1 MADFK
6 LSRFKY
12 TWQGPWQPGRRYNP
26 DDIVGYGAKTYVCL
40 VSHNAAGNFYDDL
53 DFLNSD
59 VPPAPEPRW
68 ELQSSG
74 LSWLG
79 SWEPGYFYK
88 EGDLVRLSGGIYIC
102 VESHT
107 SLVPEAG
114 EDDIFSFTEDIAKW
128 SLQLAS
134 SDWTSEWAVST
145 WYRKYDFVRYGGRV
159 YQCNTSHLS
168 SNDVEVGLEAAQTFW
183 DLVSINDCWR
193 GTWALETKYRLNDLV
208 KNGGIVYRCIV
219 PHTSTGA
226 ENDGLAADQ
235 GKWETLH
242 SGVEYQGT
250 WTDNTVYNINDIVK
264 YGSYVY
270 KANAFHRSAIGD
282 FEAEYWDIFC
292 PGQEYDTQWN
302 DTTVYQPGDIV
313 RYGGN
318 IYSATEE
325 NINQEPSVDLVW
337 ALLFVNSAVQG
348 DWNEFAE
355 YRIGDVV
362 RRGGNVYIAKQNNQ
376 NEDPDFLDDDS
387 TTNEDYWEIVLPGM
401 KWRGVWH
408 EGNTYANGDMVL
420 WISSTYRCRDKHVAT
435 VFNKPTDDPLIGMGT
450 EPGGPTDSTLFGR
463 YWEKVT
469 DGFFRNRMQY
479 PGDMKTFGDTGDGS
493 TIGQTRL
500 AIGVLG
506 EALKASSTGTVEWQ
520 PMMET
525 QKVYYVALHGV
536 DSPTQGT
543 TPQSPWRTVRYALE
557 NITGVATLFVRTG
570 VFDEIL
576 PLRVPAFVSVVG
588 DELRSTVIRPA
599 NAPMSQA
606 DVDAMLAAL
615 DHSYD
620 IIPYIV
626 REELIGTTDELA
638 DSFGTTKY
646 SLVEQDFSA
655 TPATISESGVMTTL
669 VDIIRNRLSTFNS
682 ASISSTGTAS
692 GEAGRLNARTQLT
705 NNDTF
710 IKAEI
715 RAYVIDQYPNYVFH
729 DLWDS
734 WINRILAALKYDLLY
749 PGNYASVETST
760 YFINASNYDRNRASN
775 MFLLRD
781 GTGLRNMTFTGLFGN
796 LGPTSIYG
804 TRRPTA
810 GAYASLDPGWGP
822 NDTTAWVGTKSPY
835 VQNVSTFGDGCIGLK
850 IDGDLHSGGNQ
861 TIVAN
866 DFTQILSD
874 GIGVWA
880 NGEGRSE
887 CVSVFTYY
895 NHIGYLCT
903 QGGKIRGTNGNCSYG
918 QFGAVSEGFNI
929 SEDPITCTVTN
940 RYYEADVA
948 QLLCNNNGGLMKLFF
963 SNAGVEY
970 SSVNY
975 TVTGSGLDAELAGDE
990 FRDGAVF
997 EARINDLGDS
1007 SGAGGSGYTFNSNV
1021 AQGGTATRVQLAGSD
1036 TALSEEYRGLRLFLT
1051 TGTGVGQYG
1060 YIAEYDDSGKYAYI
1074 AKESSTAVSASNT
1087 ASSGNLITVS
1097 STAQL
1102 AVDMPIIFT
1111 GTKFGNIQDNTIYYV
1126 RTIPGNTQFTISATQ
1141 GGPAFGLVN
1150 GSGTMTLHILG
1161 WEHVVP
1167 GTPIEAALDGTSN
1180 YNIEPR
1186 VTFSSPGFTSTGET
1200 LPSNRQWTS
1209 IASSPE
1215 RMVVVALDTNAT
1227 AYSTDGQSW
1236 SAGTITAN
1244 ALWTKVKYVGGVF
1257 MAFATGGQA
1266 ARSING
1272 IAWTSMTMPAAV
1284 EWRDVTYGEGKWIAV
1299 ATGGTQAAMS
1309 TDGVAWSSVALPEGA
1324 EWNAIEYGKGK
1335 FVTVALSD
1343 SSTGTAIA
1351 YSDNGTAW
1359 TAATIPQGAISLAY
1373 GNGRFVALAGGYSG
1387 ANEVSISFDGVT
1399 WTEYTMPQAADWRR
1413 VVYGQGL
1420 FMAVALNQN
1429 SVAVSP
1435 DGISWTNQ
1443 GITVSSSYCDVAVA
1457 NCVQPAKFMVI
1468 AGLTTNSTIVRRI
1481 NTGVT
1486 TQARAQVVSGRIS
1499 QFRIWEPGSGYSSSP
1514 IMTITDPNNSSE
1526 VFANIRSGNGVLA
1539 SPSVINAGT
1548 GYRTT
1553 TTSVAVT
1560 GNGYKDAYHLGSD
1573 IVVTNLTRIPG
1584 PGDNVSISSINDYV
1598 YKLLTAIVLEGTA
1611 PNITAILRIA
1621 KDIDREESPEHLTS
1635 VSIRQLY
1642 SQVRLTGHDF
1652 LEIGLGNFTQ
1662 TNYPDTLNP
1671 NGSVVSPENQ
1681 VLERNGGRVFYTSTD
1696 EEGNFR
1702 VGELFAVEQATGTV
1716 TLNAQFFQLE
1726 GLEELR
1732 LGGIT
1737 VGGSGTVI
1745 REFSTDSLFTADS
1758 NNIVAT
1764 QRAIKAF
1771 ITRRVSGGGADA
1783 ITGQVTAGTVKV
1795 GPDSIDTTTGNELRF
1810 AVKVNFTRG
1819 VDGAMLYTPMFI
1831 AS

>member
-40 VSHNAAGNFYDDL
+40 TSHIANGNFYDDL
-53 DFLNSD
+53 NFLNSD

-79 SWEPGYFYK
+79 EWEAGQFYK
-88 EGDLVRLSGGIYIC
+88 EGDVVRLSGGIYIC
-102 VESHT
+102 AEPHLSRT
-107 SLVPEAG
+107 PEEG
-114 EDDIFSFTEDIAKW
+114 DDIVAAFTVDLAKW
-128 SLQLAS
+128 ILQLAS

-145 WYRKYDFVRYGGRV
+145 WYRKFDFVRYGGRV

-168 SNDVEVGLEAAQTFW
+168 ANDLAEGLETNQSFW
-183 DLVSINDCWR
+183 DLISINDAWK
-193 GTWALETKYRLNDLV
+193 GAWALETKYRLNDLV
-208 KNGGIVYRCIV
+208 KFGGVVYRCIV
-219 PHTSTGA
+219 PHVSSGD
-226 ENDGLAADQ
+226 ENDGLPADQ
-235 GKWETLH
+235 GKWESLH
-242 SGVEYQGT
+242 ESVEYRGA
-250 WTDNTVYNINDIVK
+250 WTEDTIYNLYDIVK
-264 YGSYVY
+264 YGSYLY
-270 KANAFHRSAIGD
+270 KSNTFHRSAVGD

-292 PGQEYDTQWN
+292 PGQEYDTQW
-302 DTTVYQPGDIV
+302 DATTVYQKGDIV

-318 IYSATEE
+318 IYTAEEE
-325 NINQEPSVDLVW
+325 NINQEPSIDLVW
-337 ALLFVNSAVQG
+337 TLLFVNSAVQG
-348 DWNEFAE
+348 DWNEFSE
-355 YRIGDVV
+355 YKIGDIV
-362 RRGGNVYIAKQNNQ
+362 RRGGNVYISKQNNQ
-376 NEDPDFLDDDS
+376 NQDPDFLDDDS

-408 EGNTYANGDMVL
+408 EGATYSNGDMVL
-420 WISSTYRCRDKHVAT
+420 WISSTYKCRDKHVAT
-435 VFNKPTDDPLIGMGT
+435 AFNKPTDDPLIGMGT
-450 EPGGPTDSTLFGR
+450 EPGGPNDSTLIGR

-500 AIGVLG
+500 PIGVLG
-506 EALKASSTGTVEWQ
+506 ETLKSSSTGTVEWQ
-520 PMMET
+520 PMMENA
-525 QKVYYVALHGV
+525 KVYYVAPHGV
-536 DSPTQGT
+536 DLPSQGT
-543 TPQSPWRTVRYALE
+543 TPQSPWKTIRYALE
-557 NITGVATLFVRTG
+557 NITGVSTLFVRTG
-570 VFDEIL
+570 VYDEIL
-576 PLRVPAFVSVVG
+576 PLRVPSFVAVVG
-588 DELRSTVIRPA
+588 DELRSTVVRPA
-599 NAPMSQA
+599 NQPISQE
-606 DVDAMLAAL
+606 DIDSILAGL
-615 DHSYD
+615 DHCYD
-620 IIPYIV
+620 ILPFIV
-626 REELIGTTDELA
+626 REEIIGTEDENA

-646 SLVEQDFSA
+646 SLTEQDFSG

-669 VDIIRNRLSTFNS
+669 VDLLRSRISTFNS
-682 ASISSTGTAS
+682 ASISSTNSSTV
-692 GEAGRLNARTQLT
+692 EAGKLNARTQLT
-705 NNDTF
+705 NNDDF

-715 RAYVIDQYPNYVFH
+715 RAYVLDQYPNYVFH

-734 WINRILAALKYDLLY
+734 WINRILSALKYDLLY
-749 PGNYASVETST
+749 PGNYATVEAST
-760 YFINASNYDRNRASN
+760 YFINASDYDRNRAAN

-781 GTGLRNMTFTGLFGN
+781 GTGLRNMTLSGLYGT
-796 LGPTSIYG
+796 LGAQSIYG
-804 TRRPTA
+804 TRRPSA

-822 NDTTAWVGTKSPY
+822 NDSTAWVGTKSPY
-835 VQNVSTFGDGCIGLK
+835 VQNVSTFGDGCVGLK

-929 SEDPITCTVTN
+929 SETPITCSVTN

-948 QLLCNNNGGLMKLFF
+948 QVLCNNSGGLMKLFF

-970 SSVNY
+970 SSANY
-975 TVTGSGLDAELAGDE
+975 TVTGSGLNAALEGDE

-997 EARINDLGDS
+997 EARINDPGDS
-1007 SGAGGSGYTFNSNV
+1007 SSAGGSGYTFNSNV
-1021 AQGGTATRVQLAGSD
+1021 AQGGDATKIQLAGSD
-1036 TALSEEYRGLRLFLT
+1036 TALPEEYRTLRLFIT
-1051 TGTGVGQYG
+1051 AGVGVGQYG
-1060 YIAEYDDSGKYAYI
+1060 YIAEFDDSGKYAYI
-1074 AKESSTAVSASNT
+1074 AKESTTSVLVSNT
-1087 ASSGNLITVS
+1087 ASSGNLLTTS

-1102 AVDMPIIFT
+1102 AIDMPIIFT

-1126 RTIPGNTQFTISATQ
+1126 KTIPGGTQFTVSTSP
-1141 GGPAFGLVN
+1141 GGSTFGLVN
-1150 GSGTMTLHILG
+1150 GSGTMSVHVLG

-1167 GTPIEAALDGTSN
+1167 GTVIESTLDGTTN

-1186 VTFSSPGFTSTGET
+1186 VTFSSPGFTSSGET
-1200 LPSNRQWTS
+1200 LPANRQWTS
-1209 IASSPE
+1209 IASSAE
-1215 RMVVVALDTNAT
+1215 RMVAVALDSNAT
-1227 AYSTDGQSW
+1227 AYSSDGQTW
-1236 SAGTITAN
+1236 SAGTITAT
-1244 ALWTKVKYVGGVF
+1244 ALWTKIKYVGGVF
-1257 MAFATGGQA
+1257 MAFASGGQA
-1266 ARSING
+1266 ARSANG
-1272 IAWTSMTMPAAV
+1272 ITWTAMTMPTTA
-1284 EWRDVTYGEGKWIAV
+1284 EWRDVTYGEGKWVAV
-1299 ATGGTQAAMS
+1299 ATGGTVAATS
-1309 TDGVAWSSVALPEGA
+1309 TDGVTWSSATLPEGA
-1324 EWNAIEYGKGK
+1324 EWNAVEYGRGK
-1335 FVTVALSD
+1335 FVAVALSD
-1343 SSTGTAIA
+1343 SSTGTAVA
-1351 YSDNGTAW
+1351 YSDNGTSW
-1359 TAATIPQGAISLAY
+1359 TATTIPQGAISLAY

-1387 ANEVSISFDGVT
+1387 ADEVSVSYDGIT
-1399 WTEYTMPQAADWRR
+1399 WTEYTMPEQADWRR

-1420 FMAVALNQN
+1420 FMACGLNQN
-1429 SVAVSP
+1429 SVAISL
-1435 DGISWTNQ
+1435 DGITWTSQ
-1443 GITVSSSYCDVAVA
+1443 GITVSASYCDIAVA

-1481 NTGVT
+1481 GTGVT
-1486 TQARAQVVSGRIS
+1486 AQARAQVVSGRIS
-1499 QFRIWEPGSGYSSSP
+1499 QFRIWEPGSGYTSSP
-1514 IMTITDPNNSSE
+1514 VMTVTDPNNSSE

-1539 SPSVINAGT
+1539 SPSIVDAGT

-1553 TTSVAVT
+1553 TTSITVT
-1560 GNGYKDAYHLGSD
+1560 GDGYKDAYHLGSD

-1584 PGDNVSISSINDYV
+1584 PGDNVSISGIDDYT
-1598 YKLLTAIVLEGTA
+1598 YKLLTCIVLEGTA

-1621 KDIDREESPEHLTS
+1621 KDIDRQESPEHSTS
-1635 VSIRQLY
+1635 ISIRQLY

-1726 GLEELR
+1726 GLEEIR

-1783 ITGQVTAGTVKV
+1783 ITGQVTAGTVRV
-1795 GPDSIDTTTGNELRF
+1795 GPDSINTTTGDELRF
-1810 AVKVNFTRG
+1810 TVPVNFTRG
-1819 VDGAMLYTPMFI
+1819 VDGAMLYTPIFI